1 MSFSKGVA
9 PMSVHSLL
17 GPSNSESLP
26 EVDLVSTVRMA
37 WLPPQ
42 VKYWI
47 SNLHRKIKKKK
58 RKKERIVLKNI
69 PPLSSSSSSLLLTVA
84 PRGNFWAARGS
95 YWTGRRD
102 GRGKGWPRSGDSGS
116 SSGSPVVCLSIGRHP
131 RAPGSP
137 PRSLP
142 ALPIA
147 AQPCDEKNKNR
158 DRGRG
163 EAKKEETHVCVLIPN
178 VQHPVVKVRG
188 SAARQR
194 EHHHAYGPLLGT
206 TAQHRAPRIF
216 QIDFHPG
223 KKITHCYYSRDR
235 GWKDAFRLLGQ
246 ASGEHSAVQQ
256 QYSTWAALVLKLLDR
271 NVYRFEIFVVQR
283 RLNLPSTGI
292 AWWISP
298 SRPKIRIR
306 TNGAGENSILYNI
319 LGTISE

>member
-147 AQPCDEKNKNR
+147 AQPCDEENKNR
-158 DRGRG
+158 DRGRR
-163 EAKKEETHVCVLIPN
+163 EEKKTHVCVLIPN

-223 KKITHCYYSRDR
+223 KKITRCYYSRDR

-283 RLNLPSTGI
+283 RLNLPNTGI

-306 TNGAGENSILYNI
+306 TNGAGENSILCNI
-319 LGTISE
+319 LGTIRE